1 MPIPQEIQ
9 DMQDHIIA
17 LKNYCMA
24 LHKRIALARENYAIK
39 SEKEKNEVAITTYE
53 TEIKINTIKQKIS
66 KLQLTFYYQINSYIN
81 DLNDEQSND
90 MFNSTR

>member
-24 LHKRIALARENYAIK
+24 LHKRISLVRENYAIK